1 MDNIIE
7 TFLSQEKSLLI
18 APAGYGK
25 TYTIVQCVSK
35 TSKKSLILTHTHAG
49 VAALKNALKEQQI
62 DKKYYE
68 IETITSYAQKYVKA
82 YCAETLPEITD
93 DNYWVF
99 ILEKAESIFKNP
111 HIKDVIK
118 QTYSHLF
125 VDEYQDCTISQH
137 KVILAVSESIP
148 THILGDPLQGIMD
161 FNKETDPLVNFYN
174 DDLKNFTKTPELTI
188 PYRWQKEGNNS
199 SLGKYLVS
207 IREKLIDNLENNAKN
222 EIDLTDNSNNSFY
235 FVKTS
240 GSAYSYEGINKET
253 NILNKQTKNK
263 YTYKQLIKAILGNSK
278 NLPDYESVLI
288 ISKPPYR
295 RNKSQVEIR
304 ADLKSAL
311 YYPALYLLEAI
322 DEKSFYKLSNMADE
336 IVSEGLNVNLKKLYD
351 FLVNLFNKTDIDKW
365 INSKSYNLIRKT
377 KKDDKQISNEIQE
390 LISAFNNSKHPL
402 LFGKIIEYFYY
413 TLKLKCSRTEFI
425 HCILNAINMTEY
437 RNSIYKTMVDQ
448 RNKFRKVGRKING
461 KCLGT
466 VALTKGLEFDTVVI
480 LDAETFKNP
489 KELYVAMTRA
499 CKNLII
505 FSQNS
510 KLQPF

>member
-1 MDNIIE
+1 
-7 TFLSQEKSLLI
+7 
-18 APAGYGK
+18 
-25 TYTIVQCVSK
+25 
-35 TSKKSLILTHTHAG
+35 
-49 VAALKNALKEQQI
+49 
-62 DKKYYE
+62 
-68 IETITSYAQKYVKA
+68 
-82 YCAETLPEITD
+82 
-93 DNYWVF
+93 
-99 ILEKAESIFKNP
+99 
-111 HIKDVIK
+111 
-118 QTYSHLF
+118 
-125 VDEYQDCTISQH
+125 
-137 KVILAVSESIP
+137 
-148 THILGDPLQGIMD
+148 
-161 FNKETDPLVNFYN
+161 
-174 DDLKNFTKTPELTI
+174 
-188 PYRWQKEGNNS
+188 
-199 SLGKYLVS
+199 
-207 IREKLIDNLENNAKN
+207 
-222 EIDLTDNSNNSFY
+222 
-235 FVKTS
+235 
-240 GSAYSYEGINKET
+240 
-253 NILNKQTKNK
+253 
-263 YTYKQLIKAILGNSK
+263 
-278 NLPDYESVLI
+278 
-288 ISKPPYR
+288 
-295 RNKSQVEIR
+295 
-304 ADLKSAL
+304 
-311 YYPALYLLEAI
+311 
-322 DEKSFYKLSNMADE
+322 MADE